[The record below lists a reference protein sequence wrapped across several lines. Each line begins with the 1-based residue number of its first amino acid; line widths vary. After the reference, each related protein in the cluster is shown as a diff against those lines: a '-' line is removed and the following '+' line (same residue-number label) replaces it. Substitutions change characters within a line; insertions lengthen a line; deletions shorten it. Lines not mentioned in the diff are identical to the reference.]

1 MNIHIFTLSNLP
13 KWGAGWR
20 KRMLEEEEEGGR
32 KEEREGVERMGLIS
46 LKDAVTFP
54 CGCFEH
60 KSVQY

>member
-1 MNIHIFTLSNLP
+1 ME
-13 KWGAGWR
+13 KKDAGR
-20 KRMLEEEEEGGR
+20 RGGGR